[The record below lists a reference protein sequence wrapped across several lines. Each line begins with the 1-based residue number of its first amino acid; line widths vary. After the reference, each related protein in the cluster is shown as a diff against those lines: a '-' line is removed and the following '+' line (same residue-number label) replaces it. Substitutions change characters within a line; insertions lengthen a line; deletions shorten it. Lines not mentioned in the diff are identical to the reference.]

1 MKIFFSKVNIIIQR
15 NLRQNIKF
23 EKKMIEMCKG
33 STRTNKDIF
42 DTVSRIDPDAAAFIS
57 YNSMRNVLA
66 RVKIKIRPPLP
77 TNACDLDNL
86 LQGYALAKN
95 IYKSYV
101 ISEDNK
107 YFYIITSDKLLKI
120 LEQITEIFID
130 GTFFC
135 EYLSFTIL

>member
-1 MKIFFSKVNIIIQR
+1 
-15 NLRQNIKF
+15 
-23 EKKMIEMCKG
+23 MCKG

-95 IYKSYV
+95 IYKSYEATCGNAAKCRAHP
-101 ISEDNK
+101 S
-107 YFYIITSDKLLKI
+107 SCGAL
-120 LEQITEIFID
+120 
-130 GTFFC
+130 
-135 EYLSFTIL
+135 